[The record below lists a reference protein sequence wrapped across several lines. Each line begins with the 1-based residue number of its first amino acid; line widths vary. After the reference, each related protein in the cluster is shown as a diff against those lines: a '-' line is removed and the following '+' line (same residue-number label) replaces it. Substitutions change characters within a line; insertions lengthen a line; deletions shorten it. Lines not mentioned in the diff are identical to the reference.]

1 MSNEMIRSESKSTPS
16 DDSLNQTTIP
26 FDETGDPESDIV
38 LSIVEHVADLTD
50 ANVMEL
56 PPLYDS
62 VNPGALADLMSSPQ
76 SSDVA
81 VDVSFRYQG
90 CRITVSSIGAVT
102 IEQPLQ

>member
-1 MSNEMIRSESKSTPS
+1 MSNKMIRSESKSTPS
-16 DDSLNQTTIP
+16 DDSPKQTTIP

-50 ANVMEL
+50 VDVTEL

-62 VNPGALADLMSSPQ
+62 INPGALADLMASPQ
-76 SSDVA
+76 SRDSS